1 MALLALGLLIDSDD
15 LGVGQVFL
23 GLGGHGSQVV
33 SCEQGR
39 GQDRPKRHVRTI
51 FVAFHAAVAN
61 LQHVWIVPVSG
72 TGKFLQ
78 AILAESNHRHSVV
91 VIRDVSR
98 GAPEI
103 SGSRTPTPR
112 SFHAPVANAEYDWAS

>member
-1 MALLALGLLIDSDD
+1 MALLALGILIDSDY
-15 LGVGQVFL
+15 LRVGQEFF
-23 GLGGHGSQVV
+23 GFGGHGSQVV

-39 GQDRPKRHVRTI
+39 GQDRPMPHVRTL
-51 FVAFHAAVAN
+51 FLAFHAAFAN

-72 TGKFLQ
+72 SGKFLQ
-78 AILAESNHRHSVV
+78 AILAESNHRHAVV

-103 SGSRTPTPR
+103 SGSRTPAPR